1 MRTSGRA
8 ADLLGGLCFLLW
20 GSGGFEI
27 HRARSIAPL
36 ESAGL
41 PADFFVKIKPKLSY
55 ISAHLRPS
63 PLPLTL
69 LNYAC

>member
-27 HRARSIAPL
+27 LRARSFAPL

-41 PADFFVKIKPKLSY
+41 PADFFVKIKPKTVL
-55 ISAHLRPS
+55 HLRPS